1 MLSLLFLLNL
11 CLDMQVRNYVFGNI
25 FDVRKL
31 GFFLLKFMRKFPMK
45 LKYNHIIVLLEFVI
59 R

>member
-11 CLDMQVRNYVFGNI
+11 CLNVQLRNYVFGNI

-31 GFFLLKFMRKFPMK
+31 GFFFIKVHEKILSETQ
-45 LKYNHIIVLLEFVI
+45 V
-59 R
+59 